1 MEHLT
6 AGILAHVDSG
16 KTTLSEAM
24 LYKSGKIRTL
34 GRVDHKNAFLDT
46 HQVER
51 ARGITVFSKQSS
63 IKLSDKILDF
73 IDTPG
78 HVDFTSETER
88 ALQVLDY
95 AVLVINAT
103 DGVQSH
109 TQTLWSLLTRYNIPT
124 FVFINKMDLE
134 NKGAKNLINELSN
147 KLSGNFVDFSDTDLF
162 EHIAMCDDKL
172 MDYYLKHGK
181 IEKSDI
187 QNLIF
192 DRNIFPCFFG
202 SALKLLGIDE
212 FLDGIS
218 AYTKEKV
225 YPKKFGARVYKITWD
240 EQGNRLTHIKLT
252 GGSLKTKA
260 VVFYDDKGGNSWSEK
275 ANEIRVYDGQ
285 KFKAA
290 NEVFAGEIC
299 SITGI
304 SSTYA
309 GQGLGEEKQVMLPII
324 NPVLSYQILYP
335 METDVSALISKLRI
349 LEQED
354 PQLHVV
360 INEKLREIHIQL
372 MGAIQLEILS
382 TVIKERFGFDIMFDK
397 GNIVYKESIKEEVI
411 GKGHFEPLR
420 HYAEVHLKLE
430 PLPQGSGL
438 VFDAKL
444 SVDKL
449 DKNFQRLVLTHLEEK
464 AHLGVLTGSEI
475 TDMKI
480 TLIAGR
486 AHEKH
491 TTGGDFRQA
500 TYRAVRQ
507 GLMCAKSVLLEPVY
521 DFKIE
526 VPAEN
531 VGRAITDI
539 QKMGGTF
546 SDPQTMGEL
555 TIITGTVPV
564 STSMEYKRD
573 IISYTKGKG
582 NFYCSVKGY
591 APCHNAEEVIAK
603 LSYRPENDVENTP
616 DSVFCS
622 HGSGFIVKWSEVDK
636 FMQIEDETQK
646 KQEDPTKLNRYKIET
661 TGMSMESDKAL
672 LEIFE
677 KTYGTIK
684 RDLPQKFAPPKR
696 HDLKE
701 EYKFKASNPL
711 TGPEYILVDGY
722 NIIFAWDNLKEIAK
736 ENIDAARVTL
746 MDILSNY
753 SAYKQNKLILVFD
766 AYKVKGNP
774 GSVEDYHGI
783 SVVYTKEAETADMYI
798 EKVTHK
804 VARHNRVRVA
814 TSDTLEQIII
824 LGHGAVKI
832 SAENFK
838 REIDETTEL
847 IREYLR

>member
-1 MEHLT
+1 MEHIT

-24 LYKSGKIRTL
+24 LYLGGKLRSL
-34 GRVDHKNAFLDT
+34 GRVDHKSAFLDT
-46 HQVER
+46 HSIER
-51 ARGITVFSKQSS
+51 KRGITIFSKQSS
-63 IKLSDKILDF
+63 VKLDNIILDF

-88 ALQVLDY
+88 ALQILDY
-95 AVLVINAT
+95 AVLVINST

-124 FVFINKMDLE
+124 FVFVNKMDLE
-134 NKGAKNLINELSN
+134 NRGQENLIHELCQ
-147 KLSGNFVDFSDTDLF
+147 KLEGNFINFNDSNLH
-162 EHIAMCDDKL
+162 EHVAMCDEKL
-172 MDYYLKHGK
+172 MDYFLEHD
-181 IEKSDI
+181 DI
-187 QNLIF
+187 HIDDIKKQISK
-192 DRNIFPCFFG
+192 RNIFPCFFG
-202 SALKLLGIDE
+202 SALKLEGVKE
-212 FLDGIS
+212 FLDGLNLY
-218 AYTKEKV
+218 AKPKQR
-225 YPKKFGARVYKITWD
+225 PKKFGARVYKITWD
-240 EQGNRLTHIKLT
+240 EQGNRLSHMKIT
-252 GGSLKTKA
+252 GGSLKVKA
-260 VVFYDDKGGNSWSEK
+260 VTFGEDKSGNSWQEK
-275 ANEIRVYDGQ
+275 ANEIRIYDGQ
-285 KFKAA
+285 KFTQA
-290 NEVFAGEIC
+290 NEVFAGQIC
-299 SITGI
+299 TVTGLNN
-304 SSTYA
+304 TYA
-309 GQGLGEEKQVMLPII
+309 GEGLGEEKQAVLPII
-324 NPVLSYQILYP
+324 NPVLSYQVLYP
-335 METDVSALISKLRI
+335 METDTSALISKLRI

-382 TVIKERFGFDIMFDK
+382 TVIKERFGFDVMFDK
-397 GNIVYKESIKEEVI
+397 GSIVYKETIKEEVI

-430 PLPQGSGL
+430 PLKMGSGL

-464 AHLGVLTGSEI
+464 AHIGVLTGSDI

-500 TYRAVRQ
+500 TYRAIRQ

-526 VPAEN
+526 VPPEN
-531 VGRAITDI
+531 VGRAISDI
-539 QKMGGTF
+539 QKMGGHF
-546 SDPQTMGEL
+546 NDPETLGDI
-555 TIITGTVPV
+555 TVITGVVPV
-564 STSMEYKRD
+564 STSIEYKRD

-591 APCHNAEEVIAK
+591 APCHNADEVISR
-603 LSYRPENDVENTP
+603 LGYDPEGDIENTP

-622 HGSGFIVKWSEVDK
+622 HGSGFIVKWDEVDK
-636 FMQIEDETQK
+636 FMQIEDESKK
-646 KQEDPTKLNRYKIET
+646 KQEDPTKRNTYKIET
-661 TGMSMESDKAL
+661 NGMALEDDKAL

-677 KTYGTIK
+677 KTYGSIK
-684 RDLPQKFAPPKR
+684 RDLPQKLAPPKR
-696 HDLKE
+696 HDLKQN
-701 EYKFKASNPL
+701 YKLKDSKML
-711 TGPEYILVDGY
+711 TGPEYVLVDGY
-722 NIIFAWDNLKEIAK
+722 NIIFAWDELKEIAK
-736 ENIDAARVTL
+736 ENIDAARARL

-774 GSVEDYHGI
+774 GSVDDYHGI

-824 LGHGAVKI
+824 LGHGAIKI

-838 REIDETTEL
+838 KEIDETTEL
-847 IREYLR
+847 IREYLT